1 MDCMPLEMLGAYLP
15 YGSHLKLEEAARVA
29 AIRDDEA
36 AANLALSA
44 IEVTYP
50 ETTVLSIVCLEE
62 RKTGLDSIES
72 HYPPV
77 HLSDGCGHDRLSV
90 EPPSLR

>member
-1 MDCMPLEMLGAYLP
+1 MPIEMLGAYLP

-29 AIRDDEA
+29 VIRDDEA

-44 IEVTYP
+44 IECTYP
-50 ETTVLSIVCLEE
+50 ETLVFGELFE
-62 RKTGLDSIES
+62 RTN
-72 HYPPV
+72 
-77 HLSDGCGHDRLSV
+77 V

>member
-1 MDCMPLEMLGAYLP
+1 MDVLFINPYTGKIEFMPIAMIGAYLP

-29 AIRDDEA
+29 VIKDDEA

-44 IEVTYP
+44 VEIAHP
-50 ETTVLSIVCLEE
+50 ETLAFEDFSQ
-62 RKTGLDSIES
+62 
-72 HYPPV
+72 
-77 HLSDGCGHDRLSV
+77 RLLV